1 MKDRYVLCFKEKNN
15 DGKEEIY
22 PIYESSL
29 IYIDMYTSY
38 KHCLSDRDLYK
49 LLPPFVLNFINANFD
64 VKYDSEYNFFIR
76 KSCNNIRKGRTD
88 LPILYKQD
96 ADIVYA
102 NTDDIFNA
110 LNDMKIEEDNYNSDD
125 EITKIKKEF
134 FNIMYDMLFNKES
147 KMSYEIDKKVE
158 KYDLFSTRFKSICT
172 KSFNL
177 ELIAKYVSKDYL
189 LKRKFLLLLKE
200 YKKKIDDIKGVK
212 TWLVEEKELDAR
224 QNNRVFYINSAISN
238 MKKLLDT
245 QREYYSKNNPIKN
258 TEDIVTK
265 EEKTNTNS
273 NSKIGLENNPY
284 YIEYMRRFIDDEED
298 DFYMSNDLDPE
309 EDEEDDFLGPKKPND
324 PRYRGIN

>member
-15 DGKEEIY
+15 EGKEEIY
-22 PIYESSL
+22 PIYESTL
-29 IYIDMYTSY
+29 KYIDMYTSY
-38 KHCLSDRDLYK
+38 KHCLSGRDLYK
-49 LLPPFVLNFINANFD
+49 LLPPFVINFIDVNFN
-64 VKYDSEYNFFIR
+64 VKYDSEYDFFIR

-102 NTDDIFNA
+102 NNNDIFNV

-134 FNIMYDMLFNKES
+134 FNIMYDMLFDKES

-265 EEKTNTNS
+265 EEKTNTNT
-273 NSKIGLENNPY
+273 NSKIGLENNPD
-284 YIEYMRRFIDDEED
+284 YIKYMKRYVDDEDISILD
-298 DFYMSNDLDPE
+298 DYIE

>member
-1 MKDRYVLCFKEKNN
+1 MKDRYVLCFKGKNY
-15 DGKEEIY
+15 DGKKEIY

-38 KHCLSDRDLYK
+38 KHCYSGKDLYK
-49 LLPPFVLNFINANFD
+49 LLPPFVLNFINVNFD
-64 VKYDSEYNFFIR
+64 VKYSSEYNFFIR

-110 LNDMKIEEDNYNSDD
+110 LNGMKIEEDNYNSDD

-134 FNIMYDMLFNKES
+134 FNIMYDMLFDKES

-265 EEKTNTNS
+265 EEKTNTNT
-273 NSKIGLENNPY
+273 NSKIGLENNPD
-284 YIEYMRRFIDDEED
+284 YIEYMRRYVDDEDFSILD
-298 DFYMSNDLDPE
+298 DYIE

>member
-1 MKDRYVLCFKEKNN
+1 MKDKYVLCFKAKNN
-15 DGKEEIY
+15 EGKEEIY

-29 IYIDMYTSY
+29 IYVDMYTSY
-38 KHCLSDRDLYK
+38 KHCYSGKDLYK
-49 LLPPFVLNFINANFD
+49 LLPPFVINFIDANFN
-64 VKYDSEYNFFIR
+64 VKFNLEDNFFIR

-102 NTDDIFNA
+102 NTNDIFNA
-110 LNDMKIEEDNYNSDD
+110 LNDMKIEEDNYNGDD

-134 FNIMYDMLFNKES
+134 FNIMYDMLFDKES
-147 KMSYEIDKKVE
+147 KMSYEIDKKIE

-212 TWLVEEKELDAR
+212 TWLVEEKELDER
-224 QNNRVFYINSAISN
+224 QNNRIFYINSAISN
-238 MKKLLDT
+238 MKKLYDAEK
-245 QREYYSKNNPIKN
+245 EYCSKNNPVKN
-258 TEDIVTK
+258 TEENVTK
-265 EEKTNTNS
+265 EEKTNTNP
-273 NSKIGLENNPY
+273 KLGLENNPD

-298 DFYMSNDLDPE
+298 DFYMSNDLDL
-309 EDEEDDFLGPKKPND
+309 EDEEDDDFLGPKKPND

>member
-1 MKDRYVLCFKEKNN
+1 
-15 DGKEEIY
+15 
-22 PIYESSL
+22 
-29 IYIDMYTSY
+29 
-38 KHCLSDRDLYK
+38 
-49 LLPPFVLNFINANFD
+49 
-64 VKYDSEYNFFIR
+64 
-76 KSCNNIRKGRTD
+76 
-88 LPILYKQD
+88 
-96 ADIVYA
+96 
-102 NTDDIFNA
+102 
-110 LNDMKIEEDNYNSDD
+110 
-125 EITKIKKEF
+125 
-134 FNIMYDMLFNKES
+134 
-147 KMSYEIDKKVE
+147 MSYEIDKKVE

-265 EEKTNTNS
+265 EEKTNTNT
-273 NSKIGLENNPY
+273 NSKIGLENNPD
-284 YIEYMRRFIDDEED
+284 YIEYMRRFIDDED
-298 DFYMSNDLDPE
+298 CLLYTSPS
-309 EDEEDDFLGPKKPND
+309 
-324 PRYRGIN
+324 PRD